1 MGTKAKIKGCSGQ
14 SVEEDLINRSNQQ
27 YRNVS
32 RKTTN
37 SWGKETRVYF
47 IQQKRMPRIE
57 CGEKCSQVNVE
68 TTVETTNSWKTKD
81 EVEE

>member
-1 MGTKAKIKGCSGQ
+1 M
-14 SVEEDLINRSNQQ
+14 
-27 YRNVS
+27 
-32 RKTTN
+32 
-37 SWGKETRVYF
+37 YF

-68 TTVETTNSWKTKD
+68 TTVKTTNSWKTKD